1 MRKDYY
7 LSYAIVDSI
16 QNEIIDYLRAKYDFD
31 FIERDSSFLGVYY
44 LYEGIFAD
52 KMTIKVDPTL
62 SEDNSATS
70 EKLRLN
76 ITIDS
81 GKNRDKES
89 KYKYLKKLFDKDE
102 NFTFISE
109 EVLEH

>member
-16 QNEIIDYLRAKYDFD
+16 RNEIIDYLSTKYDFD
-31 FIERDSSFLGVYY
+31 FIKRDSSFLGVYY
-44 LYEGIFAD
+44 LYEGVFAD
-52 KMTIKVDPTL
+52 KITIKVDRTL
-62 SEDNSATS
+62 SENNRITND
-70 EKLRLN
+70 KLRLD

-102 NFTFISE
+102 NFTFISG